1 MAIVVV
7 EGIDRVG
14 KTTFTD
20 RLQSKLGPSRSFV
33 FKHDCSIVDYASMDD
48 DNETDKMVQLL
59 EMYNQMQSIDAETTV
74 VIFDRFHVSNAVY
87 GIVERGYDFKNA
99 CENFNV
105 VDAMLHRLYAHIV
118 YVKPTS
124 VAKSSAEHGT
134 SLKLHDELF
143 DMFMASSSCRKVIC
157 DYYSLDAAVDYVL
170 YDGDGDCDVRR

>member
-20 RLQSKLGPSRSFV
+20 RLQSKLGTSRSFV

-59 EMYNQMQSIDAETTV
+59 EMYSQLQAVSGDDSIIV
-74 VIFDRFHVSNAVY
+74 FDRFHASNAVY
-87 GIVERGYDFKNA
+87 GIIERSYDFKNA
-99 CENFNV
+99 CENFDI
-105 VDAMLHRLYAHIV
+105 VDGMLHRLNACVV

-124 VAKSSAEHGT
+124 IVRSSTEHGS

-143 DMFMASSSCRKVIC
+143 DLFMASSSCDKVIC
-157 DYYSLDAAVDYVL
+157 DYYSLDAAVDYVM
-170 YDGDGDCDVRR
+170 YDGDGGCDVR